1 MRRGKAPPVDSFSAE
16 DSDIIFDDWLPSLQR
31 AADWN
36 RWSERETLIQ
46 LAGYLRGRAL
56 QEWTLL
62 RSSEK
67 ESLDAAIAALHSRL
81 DPGSRA
87 LAAQDFRHAAQKRGE
102 PVSDY
107 IRRLEQLFRRAYGRD
122 GMSDETQET
131 FLHSQLQEGLSFE
144 LMEAPAVSG
153 SHTYRDLCLAAR
165 NEEKRRAE
173 LAKRRQYL
181 GNTALL
187 KAPHP
192 TAHLVTPPARSTDQ
206 AQPGWSR
213 RGDQFAGPRRCYQCG
228 HVGHLARDCPK
239 RRYSSISQR
248 RPG

>member
-1 MRRGKAPPVDSFSAE
+1 
-16 DSDIIFDDWLPSLQR
+16 
-31 AADWN
+31 
-36 RWSERETLIQ
+36 
-46 LAGYLRGRAL
+46 
-56 QEWTLL
+56 
-62 RSSEK
+62 
-67 ESLDAAIAALHSRL
+67 
-81 DPGSRA
+81 
-87 LAAQDFRHAAQKRGE
+87 
-102 PVSDY
+102 
-107 IRRLEQLFRRAYGRD
+107 
-122 GMSDETQET
+122 
-131 FLHSQLQEGLSFE
+131 
-144 LMEAPAVSG
+144 MEAPAVSG
-153 SHTYRDLCLAAR
+153 SHTYRELCLAAR

-228 HVGHLARDCPK
+228 HVGHLARDCPE

-248 RPG
+248 RPGQGAGTNQISSQEILEQQRGQQSIRWIPYCHQTLMRERGRSGCPSMTAKVDIVMQRFS